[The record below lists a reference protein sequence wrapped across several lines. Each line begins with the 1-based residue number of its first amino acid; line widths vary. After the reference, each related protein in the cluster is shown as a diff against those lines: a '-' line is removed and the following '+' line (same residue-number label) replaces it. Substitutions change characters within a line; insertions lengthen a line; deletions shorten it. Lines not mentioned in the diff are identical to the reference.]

1 MAEMTT
7 DIISSIREI
16 LIPIKFTLSSD
27 MTVEKA
33 LSVIKETKHVS
44 YTLYIT
50 NSRGYLVGAIRLS
63 DLLTSSPETLLS
75 QIIKEDFS
83 VISARIDDDPEEIS
97 EKFRD
102 YDLLS
107 LPITDEN
114 GILVGTLDYDDA
126 INIQKQE
133 TEEDFEKMAG
143 ISAQDKPYLLTSD
156 FKMAKSR
163 IVWLLVLMLSS
174 IVTGEIIV
182 KYENAFLTV
191 PLLVAF
197 IPMLMGTGGNCGS
210 QSSTIVIRSLT
221 TDEISLSDFLYV
233 IFKEFKIAIIV
244 SAVLAFVNGLRVFI
258 QYGDAKLA
266 ITITLSIIATVIL
279 AKILGASMP
288 LIASKVG
295 LDPAAMASPLIT
307 TIVDTCSVLV
317 YFKIAST
324 VFNIPL

>member
-1 MAEMTT
+1 MAEITT
-7 DIISSIREI
+7 DIINSIEEI
-16 LIPIKFTLSSD
+16 LVPVKVTLSSD
-27 MTVEKA
+27 MTVAKA
-33 LSVIKETKHVS
+33 LSVIKEKKSVS

-50 NSRGYLVGAIRLS
+50 NSKGYLAGAIKLS
-63 DLLTSSPETLLS
+63 DLLTSSPDALLS
-75 QIIKEDFS
+75 EIKEDYS

-107 LPITDEN
+107 LPITDEE
-114 GILVGTLDYDDA
+114 GKLLGMLEYDDA
-126 INIQKQE
+126 ISIQKQE

-156 FKMAKSR
+156 FNMAKSR

-221 TDEISLSDFLYV
+221 TDEISLSDFIYV
-233 IFKEFKIAIIV
+233 IFKEFKIAILV

-266 ITITLSIIATVIL
+266 VTITLSIIATVIL
-279 AKILGASMP
+279 AKLLGASMP

-317 YFKIAST
+317 YFRIASS
-324 VFNIPL
+324 VFNIPI

>member
-7 DIISSIREI
+7 DIINSVEEI
-16 LIPIKFTLSSD
+16 LSPIKFTLSFD
-27 MTVEKA
+27 MTVSEA
-33 LSVIKETKHVS
+33 LSVIKEKKAVF
-44 YTLYIT
+44 YILYIT
-50 NSRGYLVGAIRLS
+50 NSKGFLIGAVKLS
-63 DLLTSSPETLLS
+63 DLLTSPPDTLLAEL
-75 QIIKEDFS
+75 KDDYS
-83 VISARIDDDPEEIS
+83 VISARFDEDPEEIS
-97 EKFRD
+97 QKFRD

-107 LPITDEN
+107 LPITDEE
-114 GILVGTLDYDDA
+114 GKLIGTLEYDDA
-126 INIQKQE
+126 ISIQKQE

-156 FKMAKSR
+156 FNMAKSR

-191 PLLVAF
+191 PLLIAF

-221 TDEISLSDFLYV
+221 TEEISLSDFLYV
-233 IFKEFKIAIIV
+233 IFKEFKIAILV

-266 ITITLSIIATVIL
+266 VTITLSIIATVIL

-317 YFKIAST
+317 YFRIASS
-324 VFNIPL
+324 VFNIPI